1 MTYTDHADVQAV
13 LFDIDGTLT
22 TGGPVW
28 KALVQSSDV
37 ALLRKLWL
45 YGTAF
50 PHYALSK
57 ASIADQ
63 AGFRDRWVRLMAWL
77 MRGWPRTRVDA
88 MCEEI
93 VQTALVSNMRPDV
106 VDVLDAHRAQ
116 GHPVV
121 LVSTMFERIVSRF
134 AEIVH
139 ADTGLGSQ
147 VAFDGDVCAGRIIG
161 ETCSGVRKVAFAQRY
176 LAEKWPDIAV
186 SACAAYADSASD
198 IPFLSGVG
206 YPVAVYPDDAM
217 REAAEAAGWHIF
229 EGR

>member
-1 MTYTDHADVQAV
+1 MTYTDHSDVQAA

-28 KALVQSSDV
+28 KALVQSQDV
-37 ALLRKLWL
+37 LPARKLWL

-57 ASIADQ
+57 ARLADQ
-63 AGFRDRWVRLMAWL
+63 ARFRDRWVRLMAWL
-77 MRGWPRTRVDA
+77 MRGWHRTQVDA
-88 MCEEI
+88 MCEKI
-93 VQTALVSNMRPDV
+93 VQTALVPNVRADV
-106 VDVLDAHRAQ
+106 VDLLKMHRAQ

-134 AEIVH
+134 AELME
-139 ADTGLGSQ
+139 ADAGLGSR
-147 VAFDGDVCAGRIIG
+147 VAFDGDVCAGRIVG

-176 LAEKWPDIAV
+176 LAENWPDIAV
-186 SACAAYADSASD
+186 SACAAYADSGSD

-206 YPVAVYPDDAM
+206 FPVAVYPDDAM
-217 REAAEAAGWHIF
+217 REAADAVVGPVFAGK
-229 EGR
+229 